1 MFKALAGLAQNSACE
16 TEFLE
21 LFCWEITPFH
31 SSVAVARRGSRPMLS
46 AYEIALDDAGHE
58 TACSIAAIA
67 VEIQQQE
74 LFSASLPQE
83 LADPLLRPPA
93 ACDAPIQSPADVP
106 AEEKRVVRK

>member
-1 MFKALAGLAQNSACE
+1 
-16 TEFLE
+16 
-21 LFCWEITPFH
+21 
-31 SSVAVARRGSRPMLS
+31 MLS

-93 ACDAPIQSPADVP
+93 ACDALIQSPADVP
-106 AEEKRVVRK
+106 AEGKRVVRK